1 MSRSPILNA
10 LARHRKSLF
19 GRGFYG
25 DLDGG
30 NIRTAMYLEVI
41 MKTCL
46 YFIRSF
52 YHLEQ
57 HNITQK
63 DIEGNKKVS
72 LLFLKAYFFVMY
84 FLRLSDN
91 INIFFLIPTKNYI
104 LLNFAC
110 NGAFTLVT
118 LDIHLGRIIESEKC

>member
-1 MSRSPILNA
+1 MSKYQHTVGVHYHLPAKCNIVKYLSLSRSPILKS

-25 DLDGG
+25 ELDGG

-46 YFIRSF
+46 YFIRSY

-57 HNITQK
+57 MNINQK
-63 DIEGNKKVS
+63 DIEGNKQV
-72 LLFLKAYFFVMY
+72 
-84 FLRLSDN
+84 
-91 INIFFLIPTKNYI
+91 IFIY
-104 LLNFAC
+104 
-110 NGAFTLVT
+110 LVT
-118 LDIHLGRIIESEKC
+118 IYNLS